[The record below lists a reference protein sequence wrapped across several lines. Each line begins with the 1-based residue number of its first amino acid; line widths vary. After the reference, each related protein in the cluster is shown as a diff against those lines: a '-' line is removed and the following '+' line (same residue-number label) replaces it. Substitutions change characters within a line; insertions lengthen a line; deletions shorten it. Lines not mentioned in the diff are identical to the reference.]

1 MFNKGIELL
10 KKAATM
16 EKAVVDELSDA
27 GKGLYEQKLYK
38 EAAAIFEIST
48 SNKESKNLLD
58 NFYLGNSLY
67 FDNTKTGAVK
77 ILLKKADIAFEM

>member
-1 MFNKGIELL
+1 
-10 KKAATM
+10 M
-16 EKAVVDELSDA
+16 EKAVDELSDA

-48 SNKESKNLLD
+48 SNKESKNYLLD

-77 ILLKKADIAFEM
+77 ILLLYKKQTLLWKCDRSIS

>member
-1 MFNKGIELL
+1 
-10 KKAATM
+10 M

-48 SNKESKNLLD
+48 SNKESKNYLLD

-77 ILLKKADIAFEM
+77 ILLLYKKSRHCF

>member
-27 GKGLYEQKLYK
+27 GKGLYEQNFTKRQQHFRNLY
-38 EAAAIFEIST
+38 
-48 SNKESKNLLD
+48 
-58 NFYLGNSLY
+58 
-67 FDNTKTGAVK
+67 
-77 ILLKKADIAFEM
+77 LK

>member
-1 MFNKGIELL
+1 
-10 KKAATM
+10 M

-48 SNKESKNLLD
+48 SNKESKIICLTI
-58 NFYLGNSLY
+58 S
-67 FDNTKTGAVK
+67 
-77 ILLKKADIAFEM
+77 I

>member
-1 MFNKGIELL
+1 
-10 KKAATM
+10 M

-27 GKGLYEQKLYK
+27 GKGFMSKNFTKRQRFSKSLP
-38 EAAAIFEIST
+38 
-48 SNKESKNLLD
+48 NKESKKLFD

-77 ILLKKADIAFEM
+77 DSIALQKQTLLWKCDRSIS

>member
-10 KKAATM
+10 KKQLRWKRLLTNC
-16 EKAVVDELSDA
+16 DA

-48 SNKESKNLLD
+48 SNKESKIICLT
-58 NFYLGNSLY
+58 NFPGNSLY
-67 FDNTKTGAVK
+67 FDNTKTRR
-77 ILLKKADIAFEM
+77 

>member
-27 GKGLYEQKLYK
+27 GKGLYEQNFTKRQQQ
-38 EAAAIFEIST
+38 S
-48 SNKESKNLLD
+48 SKSLPQIRNL
-58 NFYLGNSLY
+58 
-67 FDNTKTGAVK
+67 K
-77 ILLKKADIAFEM
+77 IICLTILFRKFIVF